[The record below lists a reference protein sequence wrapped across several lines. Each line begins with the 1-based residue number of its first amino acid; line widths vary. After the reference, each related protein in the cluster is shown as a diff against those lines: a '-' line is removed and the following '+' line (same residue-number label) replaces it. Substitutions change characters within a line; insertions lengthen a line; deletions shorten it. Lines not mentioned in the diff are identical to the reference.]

1 MPFKTLVEK
10 DFIGRNHELNS
21 LYNLSSEAKLG
32 NATSIFLSGQRGTGK
47 SELVKQLFSLLFWRQ
62 DEVMPFFYSVN
73 PAFLS
78 IDDFSKDYLN
88 KFIRQWLAFQKKDIS
103 LISAN
108 ELSLENLRD
117 IAEGAEAKWVV
128 DAIGDILKE
137 KDPDN
142 IMRLF
147 LSAIN
152 APPHSYHS
160 TGIPVIVIIDD
171 FHKTKGLFN
180 PHSETNKSLWTFF
193 EGPIKFKYTPHIL
206 TGLHSELFEMFFHQ
220 TSIGEAIELFNLSA
234 LDKNTS
240 LRLFTSLCESY
251 GLKIDKESILPFI
264 ELFNNNPFY
273 IRNFIQSA
281 RREEKSLS
289 EEDLWNIYFNEIT
302 KGKFYACWTSR
313 LRMYIPQLEMR
324 TVYLKILYHLCNSNS
339 YMTLSSLS
347 ERVSISTKELNE
359 MINLL
364 QRVGILEINFS
375 ILKLIEDRV
384 LTDVIKVVYNREILE
399 KPLDIIEEELIT
411 EGYKKELYREVKRP
425 EKPSFEITIPAIS
438 RAELIMVNALEQIAK
453 QQNIPMDI
461 IDELKIAIIDL
472 FNSIIFKEER
482 FNDESLNLKFTP
494 LEDIFVIEIRT
505 PYKTSIPLTPSGK
518 EDELIKRYI
527 DEMRLE
533 ETRSGLKITLIKHL
547 KKHYQSPS

>member
-1 MPFKTLVEK
+1 MPFKTLAEK

-21 LYNLSSEAKLG
+21 LYNLSSEVKHG
-32 NATSIFLSGQRGTGK
+32 NAISIFLSGQRGTGK

-62 DEVMPFFYSVN
+62 DEVVPFFYSVN

-78 IDDFSKDYLN
+78 INDFSKDYLN
-88 KFIRQWLAFQKKDIS
+88 RFIRQWLAFQKKDVS

-108 ELSLENLRD
+108 ELSLEDLRD
-117 IAEGAEAKWVV
+117 IAEDAEAKWAL
-128 DAIGDILKE
+128 DLIGDILKE
-137 KDPDN
+137 KGADN
-142 IMRLF
+142 TMRLF

-152 APPHSYHS
+152 APPRSYHS
-160 TGIPVIVIIDD
+160 TDMPVIVIIDD
-171 FHKTKGLFN
+171 FHKTKGLFG
-180 PHSETNKSLWTFF
+180 PDSEINKNLWTFF

-220 TSIGEAIELFNLSA
+220 TSIGEAIELFNLSV

-264 ELFNNNPFY
+264 GLFNNNPFY

-281 RREEKSLS
+281 RHGEKSLS

-313 LRMYIPQLEMR
+313 LRTYIPELGIR
-324 TVYLKILYHLCNSNS
+324 DVYLKILYHLCNSHP
-339 YMTLSSLS
+339 YTTLSSLS
-347 ERVSISTKELNE
+347 EAVSISTRELNE
-359 MINLL
+359 IINLL
-364 QRVGILEINFS
+364 QRAGIIEINFS
-375 ILKLIEDRV
+375 VLKLIEDRV
-384 LTDVIKVVYNREILE
+384 LTDVIKVIYNREILE

-411 EGYKKELYREVKRP
+411 EGKKELYKEVRRP
-425 EKPSFEITIPAIS
+425 ERPSFEITIPAIS
-438 RAELIMVNALEQIAK
+438 RAELITVNALEQIAK
-453 QQNIPMDI
+453 QQDIPMDI
-461 IDELKIAIIDL
+461 VDELKIAIIDL
-472 FNSIIFKEER
+472 FNSIILKEER
-482 FNDESLNLKFTP
+482 FNDETLNLKFIP
-494 LEDIFVIEIRT
+494 LEDTFIIEIKT
-505 PYKTSIPLTPSGK
+505 PYKASIPLTPSGK
-518 EDELIKRYI
+518 EDELIKRYT

-547 KKHYQSPS
+547 KKHQQSPS